1 MNGSNTHRMNKN
13 YIYILT
19 NANNSVLYVGVTS
32 NLHERIEQHRR
43 LEVGFTARYNL
54 TKLIYV
60 EQHSDIRSAIERE
73 KQLKSWSRH
82 RKEELIAESNPTWQE
97 IMPME

>member
-1 MNGSNTHRMNKN
+1 MNSN

-19 NANNSVLYVGVTS
+19 NENNSVLYVGVTS
-32 NLHERIEQHRR
+32 NLHERVAQHRR
-43 LEVGFTARYNL
+43 GESNFTARYNL

-73 KQLKSWSRH
+73 KQIKSWSRR
-82 RKEELIAESNPTWQE
+82 RKEELVAESNPTWAE

>member
-1 MNGSNTHRMNKN
+1 MDRA

-19 NANNSVLYVGVTS
+19 NDNHSVLYVGVTT
-32 NLHERIEQHRR
+32 NLHERILQHRR
-43 LEVGFTARYNL
+43 LEVGFTSRYNL

-60 EQHSDIRSAIERE
+60 EQHSDVRLAIERE
-73 KQLKSWSRH
+73 KQLKSWSRR
-82 RKEELIAESNPTWQE
+82 RKEELIATSNPTWQE